1 MPPAT
6 FIVYEKTGQWARCL
20 RRRLAGKA
28 IDVHEVRNVQAC
40 RELLSDA
47 PKSIVAI
54 EMAGDTLSVSRAIDQ
69 ILSLGTEFPG
79 MKWIV
84 LADRAAQTCEPM
96 LRELGAVHFI
106 ASTRRAGEV
115 AHIVAKHLQNRQAVL
130 STSLADT
137 LWRSIPWTNH
147 NSHLPMEYE

>member
-1 MPPAT
+1 MPPAA
-6 FIVYEKTGQWARCL
+6 FIVFEKTGQWARCL

-28 IDVHEVRNVQAC
+28 IDVHEVRSVQAC

-54 EMAGDTLSVSRAIDQ
+54 EMAGDTLPVGRAIDQ
-69 ILSLGTEFPG
+69 MLSLGTEFPG

-84 LADRAAQTCEPM
+84 LADRPAQACEPM

-115 AHIVAKHLQNRQAVL
+115 ADIVARHLQNRQPVL
-130 STSLADT
+130 STNLADT
-137 LWRSIPWTNH
+137 LWQRIPWPNTQ
-147 NSHLPMEYE
+147 Y